1 VVCDPAVPIVAEA
14 ELSAAPPGRT
24 ARLIFDVG
32 CATAEA
38 AAVTRDLAR
47 GVLTQ
52 VEAML
57 ADPATDLP
65 AHLRAA
71 LAALAGALR
80 EQTGDRATVTA
91 LNTPLARA
99 WRAHPAG
106 RGRGDH
112 PDADR
117 RGDPASVPAPASVP
131 MFRGG
136 SGQREGDPA
145 VRIWSRTS
153 KLIGFHC
160 LVCGLARPAGESR
173 PVLAPLGAGF
183 KARISSKA
191 WTSTRQAPTPM
202 EPLFIH

>member
-99 WRAHPAG
+99 WRVHSAG
-106 RGRGDH
+106 
-112 PDADR
+112 
-117 RGDPASVPAPASVP
+117 
-131 MFRGG
+131 GG
-136 SGQREGDPA
+136 GGEA
-145 VRIWSRTS
+145 VRMSVHGGPWIVGAARIAPRCWSGEVVAMPVGSAACSQRRRLDPRPGPVPGS
-153 KLIGFHC
+153 DNLAGSAR
-160 LVCGLARPAGESR
+160 LVLARR
-173 PVLAPLGAGF
+173 W
-183 KARISSKA
+183 R
-191 WTSTRQAPTPM
+191 
-202 EPLFIH
+202 